1 MLNNLTGWHVLIV
14 VGVTAVMAVGTVAII
29 VIAIRLARRK

>member
-1 MLNNLTGWHVLIV
+1 MLNNLMGWHLLIV
-14 VGVTAVMAVGTVAII
+14 IGVTAVMAAGAVAII